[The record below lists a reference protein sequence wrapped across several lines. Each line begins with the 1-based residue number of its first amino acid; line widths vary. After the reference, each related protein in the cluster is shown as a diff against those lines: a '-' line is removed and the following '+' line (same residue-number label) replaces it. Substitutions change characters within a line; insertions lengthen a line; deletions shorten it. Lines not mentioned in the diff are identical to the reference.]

1 MACHTRSGVAGIS
14 IWWTPS
20 SARAS
25 TIVLITAANAGVV
38 PPSPPERT
46 PSLFVGVGTSLSAVS
61 KNGSVSARGI
71 PIIHEARCQELPAL
85 RLVIAVLEKRL
96 ADALGNSAMRLTVQD
111 QRVDRAP
118 DIAPQPLGK
127 PARSLLRLGTG
138 NVEVG

>member
-1 MACHTRSGVAGIS
+1 MPQYQSLDSR
-14 IWWTPS
+14 
-20 SARAS
+20 
-25 TIVLITAANAGVV
+25 
-38 PPSPPERT
+38 ERGK
-46 PSLFVGVGTSLSAVS
+46 L
-61 KNGSVSARGI
+61 R
-71 PIIHEARCQELPAL
+71 L

-127 PARSLLRLGTG
+127 PARGLLRLGTG